1 MQSSSPPPS
10 QNQAITPG
18 NRVRRSRSWT
28 VMDGTNSPFVP
39 RPDKRKRSR
48 LDPESPAVAAA
59 ASSGSS
65 GNDRHGRPC
74 EQLCGIQEED
84 SVVARTPDTVIIK
97 TPTVAA
103 PSHRDHHIHPCEQ
116 RGGVLE
122 EEVEEDVVVCAPESA
137 IIETPTVMR
146 LRRTMMLWIWSSL
159 RSWMPR

>member
-1 MQSSSPPPS
+1 M
-10 QNQAITPG
+10 AVVTPG

-28 VMDGTNSPFVP
+28 VMDGTDSPFVP

-84 SVVARTPDTVIIK
+84 SVVARTPDTVIRR
-97 TPTVAA
+97 
-103 PSHRDHHIHPCEQ
+103 S
-116 RGGVLE
+116 
-122 EEVEEDVVVCAPESA
+122 CA
-137 IIETPTVMR
+137 R
-146 LRRTMMLWIWSSL
+146 LLCL
-159 RSWMPR
+159 PVGDGQFGQ